1 MCVGQALP
9 APKET
14 AGQSASFLLCAST
27 YSFIDENLGHSA
39 IQCHVLV
46 NQGLIWQ
53 RQAKDL
59 RGAESMTG

>member
-27 YSFIDENLGHSA
+27 DSFIDENLGHSA
-39 IQCHVLV
+39 IQFHVLV
-46 NQGLIWQ
+46 NQGLLWQ
-53 RQAKDL
+53 WQAKDL
-59 RGAESMTG
+59 RRAKSMTG